1 MLSAANEFS
10 LFMLICSSHILNNTT
25 ASDQYAL
32 HPYLHS
38 FSNSRSREDLLTP
51 VLVPDVL
58 PSSIEGGLADF
69 SFAAGD
75 FLEVYGGEG
84 EKGRWEA
91 VVTCFFVDTA
101 R

>member
-1 MLSAANEFS
+1 
-10 LFMLICSSHILNNTT
+10 MLICSAHILNGT
-25 ASDQYAL
+25 SSPDQYAL

-38 FSNSRSREDLLTP
+38 FSNSRSTADLLAP
-51 VLVPDVL
+51 VMVPDVL
-58 PSSIEGGLADF
+58 PSEIDGGLADF

-75 FLEVYGGEG
+75 FLQVYGGEDEG
-84 EKGRWEA
+84 DKWDS